1 MHNLKA
7 IKSCHPLPHP
17 WVLLIAG
24 LLASSVHGQTLSPQ
38 PRKCSNEANL
48 RPRTDKL
55 CASLIPKEGIV
66 WYTETQGACYCPC
79 LELKDQTPA
88 EIEQLRKARAM
99 QQDRQL
105 RDFAKE
111 RDGKPVYAMPFA
123 HSLDYENSENG
134 PVLGSE
140 TCAGAVLEIP
150 DTCPADLEL
159 AAAVEKV
166 VCSELFSHDALK
178 ALSITGVS
186 ISAGCTSRLPQIGG
200 IPDLVGTEASGPL
213 ATIYIPSTFYRDPAV
228 REEFMVFMVLHELGH
243 VFGEKEVGKAAACE
257 VQADAWAS
265 DEGLR
270 LVYPGA
276 AIGPV
281 IDAVQL
287 QMDAYYH
294 RVYPSE
300 VAELACVNGDEI
312 CWDYPA
318 LACRSGLIREI
329 LEPEVVTDLGETVS
343 RYLGE
348 RTEGCWSPSFSIVGA
363 VESPICDP
371 DCGEEDP
378 PPAEEETSVFVMDE
392 LMERIESHGKLLSQA
407 RLSAIELGEEI
418 CLRHPEAC
426 TMSPAIPVHI
436 KRHIVRLENRMK
448 KLNVDLIKF
457 NKDVEPDAGH
467 RP

>member
-1 MHNLKA
+1 
-7 IKSCHPLPHP
+7 
-17 WVLLIAG
+17 
-24 LLASSVHGQTLSPQ
+24 
-38 PRKCSNEANL
+38 
-48 RPRTDKL
+48 
-55 CASLIPKEGIV
+55 
-66 WYTETQGACYCPC
+66 
-79 LELKDQTPA
+79 
-88 EIEQLRKARAM
+88 
-99 QQDRQL
+99 
-105 RDFAKE
+105 
-111 RDGKPVYAMPFA
+111 
-123 HSLDYENSENG
+123 
-134 PVLGSE
+134 
-140 TCAGAVLEIP
+140 
-150 DTCPADLEL
+150 
-159 AAAVEKV
+159 
-166 VCSELFSHDALK
+166 
-178 ALSITGVS
+178 
-186 ISAGCTSRLPQIGG
+186 
-200 IPDLVGTEASGPL
+200 
-213 ATIYIPSTFYRDPAV
+213 
-228 REEFMVFMVLHELGH
+228 
-243 VFGEKEVGKAAACE
+243 
-257 VQADAWAS
+257 
-265 DEGLR
+265 
-270 LVYPGA
+270 
-276 AIGPV
+276 
-281 IDAVQL
+281 
-287 QMDAYYH
+287 MDAYYH